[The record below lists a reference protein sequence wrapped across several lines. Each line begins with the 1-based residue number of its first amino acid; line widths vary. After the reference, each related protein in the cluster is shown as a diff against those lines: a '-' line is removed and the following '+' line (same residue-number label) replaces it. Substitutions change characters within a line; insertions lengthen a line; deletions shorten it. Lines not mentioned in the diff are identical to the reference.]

1 MATHIAYKSL
11 YTASVLSNTTLQTA
25 GALSNTTLQTADAL
39 SNTTLQIAGALS
51 NTTLQ
56 IAGAVS
62 TVGNVLVRQD
72 LGPENRIQ
80 RRNPVRRD
88 RGGGREV

>member
-25 GALSNTTLQTADAL
+25 GVLSKTTLQTAGALNNTTLQTV
-39 SNTTLQIAGALS
+39 SS
-51 NTTLQ
+51 
-56 IAGAVS
+56 VS
-62 TVGNVLVRQD
+62 TAGNVLVRQD

-80 RRNPVRRD
+80 QRIPVRRD